1 MEILVLEA
9 STTSAKAMLYHTEDG
24 TFETKVNEYGEN
36 IKNAK
41 TSDEAENVFL
51 QVMATGKELL
61 AGRTKVDMIAL
72 GGTWHSVML
81 CDANMVPKTPV
92 YLWNYTGAANLCRD
106 LRKDKNY
113 VYQYYQRTGC
123 MVNAIYPV
131 FKLELLRRKGWKLE
145 DYLFV
150 SQGTYNTYRMT
161 GRRVSTKC
169 LSSGSGLLNIHTR
182 EYDPQI
188 LNEFGFHEEQL
199 SQLVEYDET
208 FPLNDEAAKLLG
220 LQSGIPV
227 IPTNADGGLNQVGV
241 GALEKGVA
249 TFSVGTSG
257 AIRLTTDQP
266 ILPENPS
273 TWCYLS
279 PKSWLSG
286 AATNGC
292 CNCVDWVRTGFF
304 PEGTTYR
311 EIETEDTKIDSNV
324 APVFL
329 PFLYG
334 ERCPGWDDDR
344 QGGFLGLLPQHKSV
358 DLYHAVL
365 EGVLFNLYHC
375 YRILA
380 DVNGEPKEIKIS
392 GGILHSPLWKQMC
405 ADIFNRT
412 LTIDNIDQGS
422 LLGGAVLAMELLGE
436 INDVRDY
443 RPNVV
448 GVITPNPKA
457 TEMYRKKFQRYL
469 DYYKCTK

>member
-9 STTSAKAMLYHTEDG
+9 STTSAKAMLYHTKDG
-24 TFETKVNEYGEN
+24 TFEMKVQEYDKN
-36 IKNAK
+36 IKN
-41 TSDEAENVFL
+41 SDTAENVYL
-51 QVMATGKELL
+51 QVMAIGKKLL

-81 CDANMVPKTPV
+81 CDANMVPQTPV
-92 YLWNYTGAANLCRD
+92 YLWNYTGASELCRD
-106 LRKDKNY
+106 LRKDRNF

-123 MVNAIYPV
+123 MVNAIYPL
-131 FKLELLRRKGWKLE
+131 FKLEMLRRQGWKLE
-145 DYLFV
+145 NYLIV
-150 SQGTYNTYRMT
+150 SQGTYHTYRMT
-161 GRRVSTKC
+161 GKRVSTKC

-188 LNEFGFHEEQL
+188 LDEFGFHAEQL
-199 SQLVEYDET
+199 SQLVEYNET

-257 AIRLTTDQP
+257 AIRLTTDRP
-266 ILPENPS
+266 ILPKNPS

-292 CNCVDWVRTGFF
+292 CNCVDWARTGFF
-304 PEGTTYR
+304 PQGTSYR
-311 EIETEDTKIDSNV
+311 EIENTEIDCEAV
-324 APVFL
+324 PVFL

-334 ERCPGWDDDR
+334 ERCPGWNDDR
-344 QGGFLGLLPQHKSV
+344 QGAFLGLLPQHKSV
-358 DLYHAVL
+358 DLYHSVL

-380 DVNGEPKEIKIS
+380 DVNGEPKEIKVS
-392 GGILHSPLWKQMC
+392 GGILRSPLWTQMC

-412 LTIDNIDQGS
+412 LTIDNVDQGS

-436 INDVRDY
+436 IQDARNY
-443 RPNVV
+443 RPSVV
-448 GVITPNPKA
+448 DIIKPNPNQA
-457 TEMYRKKFQRYL
+457 ELYRKKFQRYL
-469 DYYKCTK
+469 EYYDVAK